1 MNYEEYHCK
10 TVILRNK
17 YDKKQAEKNAQRNGN
32 TSTIQK
38 NVQHNTQTASS
49 LNTRKLDENNDAD
62 KHKTIDKNISRLI
75 IQARCAKK
83 WSQKDLANNLNKPHS
98 EIINYENGKA
108 IPNNKLLQLMERKLG
123 VKLLGINK

>member
-1 MNYEEYHCK
+1 MNYDEYHQT

-17 YDKKQAEKNAQRNGN
+17 YDKKQVEKNAQRNGN

-38 NVQHNTQTASS
+38 NVQHNNQTESS
-49 LNTRKLDENNDAD
+49 LNTRKLDENNDAE
-62 KHKTIDKNISRLI
+62 KHKTIDKNICRLI

-98 EIINYENGKA
+98 EIINN
-108 IPNNKLLQLMERKLG
+108 
-123 VKLLGINK
+123 